1 MRLGSR
7 KYSGSN
13 NVDINY
19 FSVLPEIVLSI
30 VGMIIMFVAAVVPAP
45 NQRSLGYLAILGILL
60 ATACAVLFYEP
71 GSPTFFGMVYQDS
84 FGLFC
89 RLLFLFSSGSVALV
103 SIDYLERD
111 HLPHGEFF
119 ALLLFATVGMSLMA
133 LSSDLILTFLGLE
146 ILSIATYIL
155 AGFRRDDVKS
165 GESALKYF
173 LLGSLSTAFLLYGI
187 AFIYGATGSL
197 KYPAM
202 AHAVE
207 GADRFVALLLG
218 LGLLVVGFGFKAAL
232 VPFHIWTP
240 DVYEGA
246 PIPVTAHLAVS
257 SKAAAFLAFV
267 RILHQVLPGLGDH
280 WQTVLWV
287 SAFLTM
293 LIGNIVA
300 LSQTN
305 IKRML
310 AYSSIAHAG
319 YLLVGIVARNET
331 GVEALLFYLGSYAL
345 MTLGAFAVVQLIG
358 GAGERRV
365 GLDDFRGVGQTHP
378 FLAACLTIFLLS
390 LAGIPATAG
399 FMGKL
404 FLFSAAIQAHL
415 YWLVVIALL
424 ASAIGLYYYLRIIVL
439 MYMREPNADGSVVQ
453 IPVPVGIAIVIML
466 VGTLGLGLY
475 PGPFLQLASEAA
487 SF

>member
-1 MRLGSR
+1 M
-7 KYSGSN
+7 
-13 NVDINY
+13 DINY
-19 FSVLPEIVLSI
+19 LAVLPEIILSLF
-30 VGMIIMFVAAVVPAP
+30 GMAIMLAAVVVPARS
-45 NQRSLGYLAILGILL
+45 QRFLGYVALIGILL
-60 ATACAVLFYEP
+60 AIVSATLFFRP
-71 GSPTFFGMVYQDS
+71 AAPTFFGMIFQDG

-89 RLLFLFSSGSVALV
+89 RLLFFFSSGSVGLV
-103 SIDYLERD
+103 AINYLDRD
-111 HLPHGEFF
+111 KLPHAEFF

-133 LSSDLILTFLGLE
+133 LSADLILTFLGLE
-146 ILSIATYIL
+146 ILSIATYVL
-155 AGFRRDDVKS
+155 AGFRRHDVKS

-197 KYPAM
+197 KYSAM

-232 VPFHIWTP
+232 VPFHVWTP

-267 RILHQVLPGLGDH
+267 RILHQVLPGLSDH

-293 LIGNIVA
+293 LVGNIVA

-319 YLLVGIVARNET
+319 YLLVGLVARNES
-331 GVEALLFYLGSYAL
+331 GVQALLFYLGSYAL

-358 GAGERRV
+358 GGRRTSGWARRLPRSRAESPLSGRLLDGLPAFARRDSGDRGFHGQAVPVFRCNSIPSLLAGRRRPSRV
-365 GLDDFRGVGQTHP
+365 GDRLV
-378 FLAACLTIFLLS
+378 LLS
-390 LAGIPATAG
+390 ESHRLDVHAGTRSG
-399 FMGKL
+399 
-404 FLFSAAIQAHL
+404 
-415 YWLVVIALL
+415 
-424 ASAIGLYYYLRIIVL
+424 R
-439 MYMREPNADGSVVQ
+439 
-453 IPVPVGIAIVIML
+453 VPC
-466 VGTLGLGLY
+466 
-475 PGPFLQLASEAA
+475 PGPCTRWNRHCYNARWDPVSGALSRTFTATGK
-487 SF
+487 